1 MKGPNEIKIAIGGGF
16 GYHYDVYHIYGT
28 YGCTLCN
35 RGKNNRIIEII
46 ISSVKPFNS

>member
-1 MKGPNEIKIAIGGGF
+1 MKGPNEIKIAMRRF
-16 GYHYDVYHIYGT
+16 GYPIMMFIILWQHGY
-28 YGCTLCN
+28 TLCN